1 MLSRGK
7 IGNKGGGRPK
17 DVVREKLTKLAQ
29 GKGLRFLNKLMDGK
43 VEVQLV
49 GECPHCHETADVDA
63 GWVESVVNL
72 LSTSVDQRLKGLE
85 QAFKYGIGTKDEVDV
100 TNHPE
105 VQQFVARLAR
115 ATIEI
120 VGEDTYRQIAA
131 RVQELAA

>member
-7 IGNKGGGRPK
+7 IGNKGGGRPR

-63 GWVESVVNL
+63 RWVESVVNL

-85 QAFKYGIGTKDEVDV
+85 QAFKYGIGTKDETDIQGHPDV
-100 TNHPE
+100 QKFISVHA
-105 VQQFVARLAR
+105 Q
-115 ATIEI
+115 ATREI
-120 VGEDTYRQIAA
+120 VGDEMFLKIAE
-131 RVQELAA
+131 RIKELAA